1 MKKNISELRRDLAAL
16 GVGHGDCLVVHS
28 SFKAMGLADSSPAD
42 VIRMLIEFLG
52 PDGTIMMPTFT
63 YSYSGVWNV
72 RPFNPVTT
80 PGAGNGVLTE
90 TLRQYPGVLRSGHPT
105 CSVAAIGKQAGMI
118 TQDKKKASPLG
129 RGSSYDAAIGQGA
142 KILLLGVGNN
152 RNSAIYYAEIMADL
166 PCNDLPC
173 RKFWGHTALVEKDG
187 QVKETSLLR
196 EYPACS
202 ANFGVVDDY
211 LLQEGIMK
219 SGKIGSAPYFLMSG
233 KEMTET
239 VVKRLKKEP
248 ARLLCDNFTCEP
260 CSLRKRRLK
269 ERQMI

>member
-1 MKKNISELRRDLAAL
+1 
-16 GVGHGDCLVVHS
+16 S
-28 SFKAMGLADSSPAD
+28 SFKALGLKDGIPED
-42 VIRMLIEFLG
+42 VIHAFLDILG
-52 PDGTIMMPTFT
+52 PEGTLMMPTFT
-63 YSYSGVWNV
+63 YSYSGIWNV

-90 TLRQYPGVLRSGHPT
+90 ALKKHPGALRSGHPT
-105 CSVAAIGKQAGMI
+105 YSVAAIGKQAGMI
-118 TQDKKKASPLG
+118 TQDKENASAMG
-129 RGSSYDAAIGQGA
+129 KGSSYDAAIGMGA

-152 RNSAIYYAEIMADL
+152 RNSAIHYAEIMADL
-166 PCNDLPC
+166 PYNDIPF
-173 RKFWGHTALVEKDG
+173 REFWGHTALVEKDG
-187 QVKETSLLR
+187 QVKEVSLLR

-211 LLQEGIMK
+211 LLQQGIMK
-219 SGKIGSAPYFLMSG
+219 SGKIECAPCFLMSG
-233 KEMTET
+233 KETTEA

-248 ARLLCDNFTCEP
+248 AWLLCDNFTCEP